1 MKTYLAIVERGENS
15 YGAYLPDIP
24 GCTAVGGTEAEAL
37 AFLQEALVSHIRA
50 LREDG
55 ETIPEPA
62 HTASHVTLDV

>member
-1 MKTYLAIVERGENS
+1 MKTYLAIVERGEDS

-55 ETIPEPA
+55 EAIPEAA